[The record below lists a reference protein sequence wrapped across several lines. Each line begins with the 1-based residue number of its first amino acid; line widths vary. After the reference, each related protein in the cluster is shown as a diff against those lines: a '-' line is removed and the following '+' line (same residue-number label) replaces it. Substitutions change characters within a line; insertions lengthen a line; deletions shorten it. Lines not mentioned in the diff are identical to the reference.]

1 MHQRKSKKIFIYF
14 FLLILVG
21 SINNNSIN
29 NLKLNKVKNINIFGL
44 GENDQK
50 MIVDNLNSLDLKN
63 ILFVDKKKF
72 QNIIETNSLVEEY
85 NVVKKYPYSID
96 INIKK
101 TSFIA
106 RINQNGK
113 FFLVG
118 NNGKLSNNNNS
129 EIKLPYIFGN
139 PEIKEILELKK
150 IIDLSNIEYSQIKL
164 LYYFKS
170 NRWDLKFNSDII
182 IKLPE
187 NIKKETLDKIF
198 VFLKDIEL
206 ENKKI
211 VDARIKNQII
221 LLDEWSNRFWNL
233 FGNF

>member
-1 MHQRKSKKIFIYF
+1 MHQRKSKKILIYF

-29 NLKLNKVKNINIFGL
+29 NLKLEKVKNVNIFGL
-44 GENDQK
+44 EKNDQK
-50 MIVDNLNSLDLKN
+50 IILYNLNNLDLKN
-63 ILFVDKKKF
+63 IFFINKKKI
-72 QNIIETNSLVEEY
+72 QNIIDSNSLVEEY
-85 NVVKKYPYSID
+85 NVIKRYPHSIN

-113 FFLVG
+113 FYLIG
-118 NNGKLSNNNNS
+118 TNGKLSDNNNS
-129 EIKLPYIFGN
+129 GIELPYIFGN
-139 PEIKEILELKK
+139 PEIKEVLELKK
-150 IIDLSNIEYSQIKL
+150 IIDQSNIDYSQIKS

-170 NRWDLKFNSDII
+170 KRWDLKFTNSIV

-187 NIKKETLDKIF
+187 KIEKETLDKISI
-198 VFLKDIEL
+198 FLKNIKL
-206 ENKKI
+206 ENKEI

-221 LLDEWSNRFWNL
+221 ILDE
-233 FGNF
+233 

>member
-1 MHQRKSKKIFIYF
+1 MHQRKSKKILIYF

-29 NLKLNKVKNINIFGL
+29 NLRLEKVKKINIFGL
-44 GENDQK
+44 DENDK
-50 MIVDNLNSLDLKN
+50 KIILYNLNNLDLKN
-63 ILFVDKKKF
+63 IFFINKKSF
-72 QNIIETNSLVEEY
+72 QNIIENNSLVEDY
-85 NVVKKYPYSID
+85 NVIKKYPYSID

-101 TSFIA
+101 TNFIA
-106 RINQNGK
+106 RINKNGK

-129 EIKLPYIFGN
+129 EIQLPYIFGS
-139 PEIKEILELKK
+139 PEINRILELKK
-150 IIDLSNIEYSQIKL
+150 IIDQSNIDYSKIKS

-170 NRWDLKFNSDII
+170 KRWDLEFTNNMI

-187 NIKKETLDKIF
+187 KIEKEILDKISI
-198 VFLKDIEL
+198 FLKNIKL

-221 LLDEWSNRFWNL
+221 ILDE
-233 FGNF
+233 